1 MLFLLMWKGMGNMNP
16 WIIITLVLAVIAF
29 GIDYL
34 LRKKKWKDNSKLEK
48 ISLIIHMCSGGPYVF
63 LSALGMLLG
72 IVPGCPKN
80 AFGEFIYKVTLI
92 MSEFYFVVAI
102 GATITSF
109 ILRKKGKTMAS
120 IWVNITALLYIIAV
134 LSINSFI
141 G

>member
-1 MLFLLMWKGMGNMNP
+1 MNP
-16 WIIITLVLAVIAF
+16 WIIIALFLAVIVF

-48 ISLIIHMCSGGPYVF
+48 ISLIIHMCLGGPYVF
-63 LSALGMLLG
+63 LSALGMLWG
-72 IVPGCPKN
+72 IVTGSPKT
-80 AFGEFIYKVTLI
+80 AFTEFIYKVTLK
-92 MSEFYFVVAI
+92 MGETYFIVAI
-102 GATITSF
+102 VTMIASF